1 MEGDDTLPFVSV
13 NVQILDGFKGY
24 DLFLSCSEYVFMC
37 SRNRILLYFTSNF
50 IPLQRPIGYGRLS
63 YARTDIVM
71 KTR

>member
-37 SRNRILLYFTSNF
+37 S
-50 IPLQRPIGYGRLS
+50 
-63 YARTDIVM
+63 
-71 KTR
+71 